1 MIKKFFN
8 HLISLPTVK
17 RILHPKK
24 YKTVA
29 FFLEYLKKQGC
40 NVQLN
45 DKGKE
50 NSNKVIMELCLLDSI
65 YMSFSISPQNA
76 CVVETRQNAED
87 AIRKGAIL
95 LITQDNFEEYP
106 CMVTD
111 NTLAVFAKM
120 CRYYRDLHDKVKVIA
135 VSGSIG
141 KTTTKNM
148 MGEIYKTTYRTY
160 YTPSNANTRRSVGQ
174 AVQTIPDGTE
184 RMIQEIHEGTPGKTQ
199 YVSEMLRPDMFVI
212 TSIDKSHF
220 MNFEND
226 DKIVEEV
233 CSIAKH
239 MPKNGT
245 VIVNIDEFNRF
256 DLLNGKKIITISE
269 KNEDADFLVQDICTT
284 NNGLTFTIIV
294 KENSAKYQLTLHNIY
309 ASHNALCALYA
320 FAVAA
325 CDGISPEN
333 IVKGLEK
340 YRTEGIRQNVVHTT
354 DNIIVYA
361 DCFNAIEKSIKA
373 AIDAAELIPVE
384 GKRIAVLGDIKE
396 SGTLAAQMHANVMQY
411 VVQSKFDC
419 LITIGEEMCSAA
431 DSIKNNGKLD
441 IHKCNSLDDVTTRL
455 KEIMNSGD
463 LVLFKASHSME
474 LEKVIMALW
483 PSEIL

>member
-1 MIKKFFN
+1 
-8 HLISLPTVK
+8 
-17 RILHPKK
+17 
-24 YKTVA
+24 
-29 FFLEYLKKQGC
+29 
-40 NVQLN
+40 
-45 DKGKE
+45 
-50 NSNKVIMELCLLDSI
+50 
-65 YMSFSISPQNA
+65 
-76 CVVETRQNAED
+76 
-87 AIRKGAIL
+87 
-95 LITQDNFEEYP
+95 
-106 CMVTD
+106 
-111 NTLAVFAKM
+111 
-120 CRYYRDLHDKVKVIA
+120 LHDKVKVIA

-141 KTTTKNM
+141 KTPTKNM
-148 MGEIYKTTYRTY
+148 IGEIYKTTYRTY
-160 YTPSNANTRRSVGQ
+160 YNQSNANTRRSVGQ

-220 MNFEND
+220 MNFENE

-239 MPKNGT
+239 MPKGGI
-245 VIVNIDEFNRF
+245 VVVNIDEFNRF
-256 DLLNGKKIITISE
+256 DLLKGQKIITISE
-269 KNEDADFLVQDICTT
+269 KKTDADFFVQDICTT
-284 NNGLTFTIIV
+284 NNGLTFSIIV
-294 KENSAKYQLTLHNIY
+294 RQNSAKYQITLHNIF
-309 ASHNALCALYA
+309 ATHNALCALYA
-320 FAVAA
+320 FAIAA

-340 YRTEGIRQNVVHTT
+340 YRTEGIRQNVVHTK

-361 DCFNAIEKSIKA
+361 DCYNAVEKSIKA
-373 AIDAAELIPVE
+373 AIDAAERIPVD

-396 SGTLAAQMHANVMQY
+396 SGSLVSEMHANVIQY

-431 DSIKNNGKLD
+431 DSIKSNGKLD
-441 IHKCNSLDDVTTRL
+441 IYKSKSLDDVTARL
-455 KEIMNSGD
+455 KETMNSGD

>member
-1 MIKKFFN
+1 MIKKLY
-8 HLISLPTVK
+8 HYLISLPSVK
-17 RILHPKK
+17 RILNPAK
-24 YKTVA
+24 YQTVA

-76 CVVETRQNAED
+76 CMVETRQNAED
-87 AIRKGAIL
+87 AVRKGAIL

-106 CMVTD
+106 CMITD
-111 NTLAVFAKM
+111 NPLAVFAKM
-120 CRYYRDLHDKVKVIA
+120 GRYYRDLHDKVKVIA

-148 MGEIYKTTYRTY
+148 IGEIYKTTYRTY
-160 YTPSNANTRRSVGQ
+160 YNSSNANTRRSVGQ

-199 YVSEMLRPDMFVI
+199 YVSEMIRPDMFVI

-233 CSIAKH
+233 CSITKH

-256 DLLNGKKIITISE
+256 DLLNEQKIITISE
-269 KNEDADFLVQDICTT
+269 KNEDADFRVQDICTS
-284 NNGLTFTIIV
+284 NIGLSFSIIV
-294 KENSAKYQLTLHNIY
+294 KENGARHQITLNNIY
-309 ASHNALCALYA
+309 ATHNALCALYA

-333 IVKGLEK
+333 IVKGLGK
-340 YRTEGIRQNVVHTT
+340 YRTEGIRQNVVHTK

-361 DCFNAIEKSIKA
+361 DCYNAVEKSIKA
-373 AIDAAELIPVE
+373 AIDAAERIPVE

-396 SGTLAAQMHANVMQY
+396 SGTLASEMHTNVMQY
-411 VVQSKFDC
+411 VVQSKFDY
-419 LITIGEEMCSAA
+419 LITIGEEMCNAA

-441 IHKCNSLDDVTTRL
+441 IHKCQSLDEVTTRL
-455 KEIMNSGD
+455 KEIKNSGD

>member
-1 MIKKFFN
+1 MIKKLY
-8 HLISLPTVK
+8 HYLISLPSVK
-17 RILHPKK
+17 RILHPQK

-29 FFLEYLKKQGC
+29 FFLQYLKKQGC

-50 NSNKVIMELCLLDSI
+50 NSSKVITELCILDSI
-65 YMSFSISPQNA
+65 YMSFNISPQNA
-76 CVVETRQNAED
+76 CIVETRQNAED
-87 AIRKGAIL
+87 AVRKGAIL

-120 CRYYRDLHDKVKVIA
+120 GRYYRDLHDKVKVIA

-148 MGEIYKTTYRTY
+148 IGEIYKTTYRTY
-160 YTPSNANTRRSVGQ
+160 YNQSNANTRRSVGQ

-220 MNFEND
+220 MNFENE

-239 MPKNGT
+239 MPKGGI
-245 VIVNIDEFNRF
+245 VVVNIDEFNRF
-256 DLLNGKKIITISE
+256 DLLKGQKIITISE
-269 KNEDADFLVQDICTT
+269 KKTDADFFVQDICTT
-284 NNGLTFTIIV
+284 NNGLTFSIIV
-294 KENSAKYQLTLHNIY
+294 RQNSAKYQITLHNIF
-309 ASHNALCALYA
+309 ATHNALCALYA
-320 FAVAA
+320 FAIAA

-340 YRTEGIRQNVVHTT
+340 YRTEGIRQNVVHTK

-361 DCFNAIEKSIKA
+361 DCYNAVEKSIKA
-373 AIDAAELIPVE
+373 AIDAAERIPVD

-396 SGTLAAQMHANVMQY
+396 SGSLVSEMHANVIQY

-431 DSIKNNGKLD
+431 DSIKSNGKLD
-441 IHKCNSLDDVTTRL
+441 IYKSKSLDDVTARL
-455 KEIMNSGD
+455 KETMNSGD